1 MRLQSSLTSIRSSDY
16 LRNNKRD
23 VDLSRTIRLS
33 GLSSGAKLELVQLS
47 KSAGVVSVALQLPES
62 EAQGVPN
69 ARLTDKFPS
78 TTTLWLI
85 LRKFEAGVAGGL
97 ASKRNLTARG
107 VPSTEAGAGRL
118 YYERPVV
125 QIMGRE
131 LTSFTDLQKT
141 LAQLGCNSGTILLRL
156 SFKASNTPLEEAMAE
171 IEGYF
176 HSVDGSDLERKD
188 AAALGL
194 SAVPAEV
201 PSEPPTAMDTTEE
214 GSTIGPEQ
222 SEQSETPAF
231 EPQPTE
237 DAPRPTTST
246 GRPLSVFRPP
256 SNTVPTAAQT
266 QHNPADYTPTV
277 EHAQVHQRMLSKS
290 TLNKRLPTEKEIE
303 AANLAE
309 QERLA
314 SIKDVEIKIR
324 MPDQSALSAK
334 FGQEDTGAAL
344 YGFVRE
350 CLEEKWRAEF
360 FMLRNL
366 GVKSD
371 SKHSVVPDDGKKL
384 LIRDLG
390 LRGRVLLVFG
400 WDDAKASV
408 EVRMEKNVLRE
419 DLRRQA
425 QEFMVQEVHAEDDE
439 ADVGKA
445 VNIGKSEPDDG
456 EKKKGGVPKW
466 LKGLSKK

>member
-1 MRLQSSLTSIRSSDY
+1 MRSADQ

-78 TTTLWLI
+78 STTLWLI
-85 LRKFEAGVAGGL
+85 LRKFEAGVAGNV

-107 VPSTEAGAGRL
+107 VPSTDAGAGRL

-131 LTSFTDLQKT
+131 LTSFTDLQRT
-141 LAQLGCNSGTILLRL
+141 LAQLGFNSGSILLRL
-156 SFKASNTPLEEAMAE
+156 SFKSSGTPLEEAMAE

-188 AAALGL
+188 EAALGL
-194 SAVPAEV
+194 NAAPAEG
-201 PSEPPTAMDTTEE
+201 PSRPPDDMDTVEE
-214 GSTIGPEQ
+214 GVARQLSEAPE
-222 SEQSETPAF
+222 ETVPKLRV
-231 EPQPTE
+231 TE

-256 SNTVPTAAQT
+256 SNTIPVAAQT
-266 QHNPADYTPTV
+266 QHNPADFTPTV
-277 EHAQVHQRMLSKS
+277 EHAQVHQRMLNKA
-290 TLNKRLPTEKEIE
+290 TLNKRLPSEKESE

-314 SIKDVEIKIR
+314 SIKEVEIKIR

-334 FGQEDTGAAL
+334 FGQQDTGAEL

-350 CLEEKWRAEF
+350 CLEEKWRLEA
-360 FMLRNL
+360 FMLRHL

-371 SKHSVVPDDGKKL
+371 STQSVVSDNEKRL
-384 LIRDLG
+384 LIRDQG

-400 WDDAKASV
+400 WDDTKASM
-408 EVRMEKNVLRE
+408 EARMEKNVLRE
-419 DLRRQA
+419 DLRKQA
-425 QEFMVQEVHAEDDE
+425 KEYKVQEVQVHDDDT
-439 ADVGKA
+439 DVGKTID
-445 VNIGKSEPDDG
+445 VGKSDPEGG

-466 LKGLSKK
+466 LKGLAKK

>member
-1 MRLQSSLTSIRSSDY
+1 MQSSDL
-16 LRNNKRD
+16 LRNNKKD
-23 VDLSRTIRLS
+23 IDLSRTIRLS
-33 GLSSGAKLELVQLS
+33 GLASGAKLELVQLS

-62 EAQGVPN
+62 EAQGLPN

-78 TTTLWLI
+78 STTLWLI
-85 LRKFEAGVAGGL
+85 LRKFETGVAGNV

-107 VPSTEAGAGRL
+107 VPSTDAGAGRL

-141 LAQLGCNSGTILLRL
+141 LAQLGCNNGSILLRL
-156 SFKASNTPLEEAMAE
+156 SFKPSDTPLEEAMAE

-176 HSVDGSDLERKD
+176 HSVDGADLERKD
-188 AAALGL
+188 EAALGL
-194 SAVPAEV
+194 SAVPNEAS
-201 PSEPPTAMDTTEE
+201 SEPPDAMDAAEE
-214 GSTIGPEQ
+214 GSATIPEQ
-222 SEQSETPAF
+222 SEGQGLPASD
-231 EPQPTE
+231 PQPTE
-237 DAPRPTTST
+237 DTPRPTTST

-334 FGQEDTGAAL
+334 FGQADAGADL

-350 CLEEKWRAEF
+350 CLEEKWRSEAF
-360 FMLRNL
+360 LLRNL

-371 SKHSVVPDDGKKL
+371 SKQSIVPDDKKKL

-400 WDDAKASV
+400 WDDLKASV
-408 EVRMEKNVLRE
+408 EARMEKNVLRE

-425 QEFMVQEVHAEDDE
+425 QEFKVQEVQMQDDE
-439 ADVGKA
+439 ADVGKTIN
-445 VNIGKSEPDDG
+445 VSKSEPEGG
-456 EKKKGGVPKW
+456 EKRKGGVPKW
-466 LKGLSKK
+466 LKGLAKK

>member
-1 MRLQSSLTSIRSSDY
+1 MQSSDR
-16 LRNNKRD
+16 LRNNKKD
-23 VDLSRTIRLS
+23 IDLSRTIRLS
-33 GLSSGAKLELVQLS
+33 GLASGAKLELVQLS

-62 EAQGVPN
+62 EAQGLPN

-78 TTTLWLI
+78 STTLWLI
-85 LRKFEAGVAGGL
+85 LRKFETGVAGNV

-107 VPSTEAGAGRL
+107 VPSTDAGAGRL

-141 LAQLGCNSGTILLRL
+141 LAQLGCNNGSILLRL
-156 SFKASNTPLEEAMAE
+156 SFKPSDTPLEEAMAE

-188 AAALGL
+188 EAALGL
-194 SAVPAEV
+194 SAVPNEAY
-201 PSEPPTAMDTTEE
+201 SEPSDAMDPAEE
-214 GSTIGPEQ
+214 GSATIPEQ
-222 SEQSETPAF
+222 SKAQGLPASDS
-231 EPQPTE
+231 QPTE
-237 DAPRPTTST
+237 DTARPTTST

-334 FGQEDTGAAL
+334 FGQADAGAEL
-344 YGFVRE
+344 YRFVRE
-350 CLEEKWRAEF
+350 CLEEKWQSEAF
-360 FMLRNL
+360 LLRNL

-371 SKHSVVPDDGKKL
+371 SKQSIVPDDEKKL

-390 LRGRVLLVFG
+390 LRGRVLIVFG
-400 WDDAKASV
+400 WDDVKASV
-408 EVRMEKNVLRE
+408 EARMEKNVLRE

-425 QEFMVQEVHAEDDE
+425 QEFKVQEVQMQDNE
-439 ADVGKA
+439 ADVGKTIN
-445 VNIGKSEPDDG
+445 VGKSEPEGG
-456 EKKKGGVPKW
+456 EKRKGGVPKW
-466 LKGLSKK
+466 LKGLAKK

>member
-1 MRLQSSLTSIRSSDY
+1 MQNPDRP
-16 LRNNKRD
+16 RNNKKD
-23 VDLSRTIRLS
+23 IDLSRTIRLS
-33 GLSSGAKLELVQLS
+33 GLASGAKLELVQLS

-62 EAQGVPN
+62 EAQGLPN

-78 TTTLWLI
+78 STTLWLI
-85 LRKFEAGVAGGL
+85 LRKFESGVAGNV

-107 VPSTEAGAGRL
+107 VPSTDAGAGRL
-118 YYERPVV
+118 HYERPVV

-141 LAQLGCNSGTILLRL
+141 LAQLGCNNGSILLRL
-156 SFKASNTPLEEAMAE
+156 SFKPSDTPLEEAMAE

-188 AAALGL
+188 EAALGL
-194 SAVPAEV
+194 GAVPNEA
-201 PSEPPTAMDTTEE
+201 PSEPPDAMDTAEEEE
-214 GSTIGPEQ
+214 GSATI
-222 SEQSETPAF
+222 SEESERPGLPVSN
-231 EPQPTE
+231 PQPAE

-334 FGQEDTGAAL
+334 FGQTDAGAEL
-344 YGFVRE
+344 YRFVRE
-350 CLEEKWRAEF
+350 CLEEKWRSEAF
-360 FMLRNL
+360 LLRSL

-371 SKHSVVPDDGKKL
+371 SKQSVVPDDEKKL

-400 WDDAKASV
+400 WDDVKARV
-408 EVRMEKNVLRE
+408 EARMEKNVLRE

-425 QEFMVQEVHAEDDE
+425 QEFKVQEVQVQDDE
-439 ADVGKA
+439 ADVGKTIN
-445 VNIGKSEPDDG
+445 VSKSEPEGG
-456 EKKKGGVPKW
+456 EKRKGGVPKW
-466 LKGLSKK
+466 LKGLAKK

>member
-1 MRLQSSLTSIRSSDY
+1 
-16 LRNNKRD
+16 

-62 EAQGVPN
+62 EANGTPN

-78 TTTLWLI
+78 TTTLWLV
-85 LRKFEAGVAGGL
+85 LRKFEAGVAGGVQ
-97 ASKRNLTARG
+97 SKRNLTARG
-107 VPSTEAGAGRL
+107 APSTESGAGRL
-118 YYERPVV
+118 FYERPVI

-156 SFKASNTPLEEAMAE
+156 SFKLSDTPLEDAMTE

-176 HSVDGSDLERKD
+176 HSVDGSSQELAD
-188 AAALGL
+188 ARTEGVSAA
-194 SAVPAEV
+194 PAEA
-201 PSEPPTAMDTTEE
+201 PSESPEAMDTTEE
-214 GSTIGPEQ
+214 GSNAAPDE
-222 SEQSETPAF
+222 PA
-231 EPQPTE
+231 ESVAEPTE
-237 DAPRPTTST
+237 QPSTSDSARPTTST

-256 SNTVPTAAQT
+256 TNTVPTAAQT

-277 EHAQVHQRMLSKS
+277 EHAQIHQRMLSKS

-309 QERLA
+309 QERLDA
-314 SIKDVEIKIR
+314 IREVEIKIR

-334 FGQEDTGAAL
+334 FKQEDTGAEL
-344 YGFVRE
+344 YAFVRE
-350 CLEEKWRAEF
+350 CLEERWQREAF
-360 FMLRNL
+360 QLRNL
-366 GVKSD
+366 GVKAGSRD
-371 SKHSVVPDDGKKL
+371 VVVPDDGRKR

-390 LRGRVLLVFG
+390 LKGRVLLVFG
-400 WDDAKASV
+400 WNDQKASV
-408 EVRMEKNVLRE
+408 EARMAKEILKAELR
-419 DLRRQA
+419 QVA
-425 QEFMVQEVHAEDDE
+425 VEFKVSEVQVQDDE
-439 ADVGKA
+439 GDVGKA
-445 VNIGKSEPDDG
+445 VDVGKREEDG
-456 EKKKGGVPKW
+456 DGGKKKSGVPKW